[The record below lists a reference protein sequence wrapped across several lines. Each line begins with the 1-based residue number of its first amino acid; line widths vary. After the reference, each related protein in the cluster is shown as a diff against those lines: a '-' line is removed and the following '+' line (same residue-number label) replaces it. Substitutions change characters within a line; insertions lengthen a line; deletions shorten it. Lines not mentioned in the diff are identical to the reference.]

1 MKLQVFNKLS
11 PCLEG
16 RFIALFQMVEDDKS
30 LDYADGY
37 NDRNSISS
45 LSTEE
50 DLPKSLENH
59 FRALGYSYPE
69 YSTPSVHNSLLTVCD
84 PDHFE
89 SENMVCCFIIELL
102 DNDTDFR
109 IIECIEDFTD
119 WFNRYPYPAE
129 D

>member
-16 RFIALFQMVEDDKS
+16 RFIALFQMMEDDNS

-37 NDRNSISS
+37 NARNSISS

-84 PDHFE
+84 LDYFN
-89 SENMVCCFIIELL
+89 SETMVCCFIIELL
-102 DNDTDFR
+102 NL
-109 IIECIEDFTD
+109 IIKNKE
-119 WFNRYPYPAE
+119 NRNE
-129 D
+129 V

>member
-1 MKLQVFNKLS
+1 MKLEVFNKVS

-16 RFIALFQMVEDDKS
+16 RFIALFQMMEDDNS

-37 NDRNSISS
+37 NDRNSIDS

-50 DLPKSLENH
+50 HLPQSLANY
-59 FRALGYSYPE
+59 FTSRGYTYPE

-119 WFNRYPYPAE
+119 WFNRYPYPTE